1 MKIESICIVGGGSS
15 GWMSAAILSKE
26 HPDMEICLIES
37 ENVKPIGVGE
47 STLAHF
53 NRYLKRLGLKDED
66 WMPACNATYKS
77 GIAFTNFTKG
87 EGERFDY
94 PFGAFVKSNG
104 SDFFQNLDNPD
115 LTGPHIM
122 KFFELQCMY
131 GQELYPPSE
140 FAKFVNRQ
148 TYLVE
153 NNIMVPSIPDQD
165 GGDEYHYSMKD
176 DLAYHLNADLFGIY
190 LRDNI
195 AVPNGVHHLKGDVHN
210 VIKTPDGDISAITT
224 EDGQCISA
232 DLFID
237 CTGFRSLLLEQHMGV
252 KFKSFGD
259 MLFNDR
265 ALATHIEYEDKDT
278 QMECFTNCI
287 ALKNGW
293 VYNIPM
299 WNNIGTGYIY
309 SSKYISDDEA
319 EKEFRSYLPES
330 AQDCQLNP
338 IKIKHGKHLKGWVKN
353 VVAIG
358 LSYGFLEPL
367 ESTGLL
373 TTHENLMILTDLLHC
388 RYGRVT
394 NHEREIFNY
403 TTDRML
409 ESMKNFVTLHYT
421 MSLRDDS
428 QYWRDA
434 TEKVSFWLGWEED
447 NPESSFAALGDY
459 RHLMDYNHKKM
470 FDHLLM
476 GEGMIYVAAGQ
487 GVRPFS
493 EHLFFERADDD
504 RLEDIK
510 EYHEGFQEDKKFM
523 LDWVKDQPSHYQYL
537 KDNIYV

>member
-1 MKIESICIVGGGSS
+1 MRIESICIVGGGSS
-15 GWMSAAILSKE
+15 GWMSAALLSKE

-37 ENVKPIGVGE
+37 ENVKPIGVCE

-53 NRYLKRLGLKDED
+53 NRYLKRLDLKDKD
-66 WMPACNATYKS
+66 WMPACNATYKA
-77 GIAFTNFTKG
+77 GIAFTNFTEGK
-87 EGERFDY
+87 GERFDY
-94 PFGAFVKSNG
+94 PFGAFVKS
-104 SDFFQNLDNPD
+104 QNTDNQEEA
-115 LTGPHIM
+115 GEHIM
-122 KFFELQCMY
+122 KFFELQAMY
-131 GQELYPPSE
+131 GDKYPSTE

-153 NNIMVPSIPDQD
+153 NNIMTDNIPDTD
-165 GGDEYHYSMKD
+165 METPYHYSIED
-176 DLAYHLNADLFGIY
+176 DTSYHMNADLFGIY

-195 AVPNGVHHLKGDVHN
+195 AVPNGVHHLIGDVNN
-210 VIKTPDGDISAITT
+210 VIKTPDGEISAITT

-252 KFKSFGD
+252 KFKPFSD

-265 ALATHIEYEDKDT
+265 ALATHIEYDDKET
-278 QMECFTNCI
+278 QMECSTNCI
-287 ALKNGW
+287 ALNNGW

-330 AQDCQLNP
+330 AHNCQLHP

-353 VVAIG
+353 VVGIG
-358 LSYGFLEPL
+358 LAYGFLEPL
-367 ESTGLL
+367 ESTGLM
-373 TTHENLMILTDLLHC
+373 TTHENLIILSDLLHG
-388 RYGRVT
+388 RGGRVT

-403 TTDRML
+403 TTERML
-409 ESMKNFVTLHYT
+409 EAMKNFVTLHYT

-428 QYWRDA
+428 KYWKDA
-434 TEKVSFWLGWEED
+434 TESVTFWQDWHED
-447 NPESSFAALGDY
+447 TTEAAFAGLGDY
-459 RHLMDYNHKKM
+459 RSLMDYNHKKM
-470 FDHLLM
+470 FNHELM

-487 GVRPFS
+487 GVKPIT
-493 EHLFFERADDD
+493 EKLFYERADDD
-504 RLEDIK
+504 RIQDVK
-510 EYHEGFQEDKKFM
+510 DYHVEYQRDKDRM
-523 LDWVKDQPSHYQYL
+523 NDWVTKQPSHYQYL

>member
-1 MKIESICIVGGGSS
+1 MQIESICIVGGGSS
-15 GWMSAAILSKE
+15 GWMSAALLSKE

-53 NRYLKRLGLKDED
+53 NRYLKRLDLKDKD
-66 WMPACNATYKS
+66 WMPACNATYKA
-77 GIAFTNFTKG
+77 GIAFTNFTEGK
-87 EGERFDY
+87 GERFDY
-94 PFGAFVKSNG
+94 PFGAFVKSGG
-104 SDFFQNLDNPD
+104 SDFHQNLDNPEE
-115 LTGPHIM
+115 TGPHIM
-122 KFFELQCMY
+122 RFFELQAMY
-131 GQELYPPSE
+131 GKDKYPSKE

-153 NNIMVPSIPDQD
+153 NNIMTDSIPNAD
-165 GGDEYHYSMKD
+165 GGPYHYTIDHDTS
-176 DLAYHLNADLFGIY
+176 YHMNADLFGIY

-195 AVPNGVHHLKGDVHN
+195 AVPNGVHHLIGDVNN

-252 KFKSFGD
+252 KFKPFSD

-265 ALATHIEYEDKDT
+265 ALATHIEYDDKET
-278 QMECFTNCI
+278 QMECSTNCI

-319 EKEFRSYLPES
+319 EEEFRSYLPES
-330 AQDCQLNP
+330 AHNCQLHP

-353 VVAIG
+353 VVGIG
-358 LSYGFLEPL
+358 LAYGFLEPL
-367 ESTGLL
+367 ESTGLM
-373 TTHENLMILTDLLHC
+373 TTHENLIILTDLLHG
-388 RYGRVT
+388 REGRVT

-403 TTDRML
+403 TTERML
-409 ESMKNFVTLHYT
+409 EAMKNFVTLHYT

-428 QYWRDA
+428 KYWRDA
-434 TEKVSFWLGWEED
+434 TESVSFWQTWHED
-447 NPESSFAALGDY
+447 TTEAAFAGLGDY
-459 RHLMDYNHKKM
+459 RSLMDYNHKKM
-470 FDHLLM
+470 FNHMVM

-487 GVRPFS
+487 GIRPFT
-493 EHLFFERADDD
+493 ENLFYERADDD
-504 RLEDIK
+504 RIQDVK
-510 EYHEGFQEDKKFM
+510 DYHVEYQRDKDRM
-523 LDWVKDQPSHYQYL
+523 NDWVTKQPSHYQYL

>member
-1 MKIESICIVGGGSS
+1 MLIESICIVGGGSS
-15 GWMSAAILSKE
+15 GWMSAALLSKE

-37 ENVKPIGVGE
+37 KNVKPIGVGE

-53 NRYLKRLGLKDED
+53 NRYLKRLGLKDEE
-66 WMPACNATYKS
+66 WMPKCNATYKS
-77 GIAFTNFTKG
+77 GIAFTNFTEGK
-87 EGERFDY
+87 GERFDY
-94 PFGAFVKSNG
+94 PFGAFVKSKQSNELAG
-104 SDFFQNLDNPD
+104 E
-115 LTGPHIM
+115 HIM

-131 GQELYPPSE
+131 GRDLYPSSE
-140 FAKFVNRQ
+140 FTKFVNRQ

-153 NNIMVPSIPDQD
+153 NNIMVDNIPDQGGED
-165 GGDEYHYSMKD
+165 GYHFSGD
-176 DLAYHLNADLFGIY
+176 DLAYHLNADKFGEY

-195 AVPNGVHHLKGDVHN
+195 AIPNGVHHLIGDVHN
-210 VIKTPDGDISAITT
+210 VVKTPDGDISAITT
-224 EDGQCISA
+224 TDGQCISA
-232 DLFID
+232 DMFID
-237 CTGFRSLLLEQHMGV
+237 CSGFKSLLLEQHMGV
-252 KFKSFGD
+252 KFKSFD
-259 MLFNDR
+259 HMLFNDR
-265 ALATHIEYEDKDT
+265 ALATHIEYDDKET
-278 QMECFTNCI
+278 QMECSTNCI

-330 AQDCQLNP
+330 AHNCQLHP

-373 TTHENLMILTDLLHC
+373 TTHENLMVLTDLLHC

-403 TTDRML
+403 TCDRMI

-428 QYWRDA
+428 KYWKDA
-434 TEKVSFWLGWEED
+434 TEKVSLWLGWEDD
-447 NPESSFAALGDY
+447 NHESSFAALRDY

-470 FDHLLM
+470 FNHLEM
-476 GEGMIYVAAGQ
+476 GEGSIYIAAGQ
-487 GVRPFS
+487 GIRPIS
-493 EHLFFERADDD
+493 ENLFFERADDD
-504 RLEDIK
+504 RLQDIK